1 MADRRYND
9 KEIAAIFRAAAEQE
23 PQSPQREVARDE
35 GLTLGEL
42 QAIGNEVGISADAV
56 AQAARAV
63 DVRLGTGSRTFLGL
77 PIGVARTVNLN
88 RRLTDDEWERLVVQL
103 RDVFNA
109 RGRTRSDG
117 SLRQWTNGNLQV
129 LLEPTETGHRL
140 RFGTVHGGARAAIG
154 MGFAVLGVTATVAIS
169 SALGGTLAEAIPGI
183 ALLAAA
189 GVGMIA
195 SGALRLP
202 RWARLRERQMEA
214 LANIDDRDNPSLN
227 LDHTLH
233 NFGCL
238 GQSDHLDSWKNSLDR
253 SQAQRAAPII
263 QTEYDQWI
271 GFIRSGGFHKDI
283 PCKSPPRRNS
293 MDSRVVAS
301 PPAKASLFC
310 L

>member
-129 LLEPTETGHRL
+129 LLEPTATGHRL
-140 RFGTVHGGARAAIG
+140 RFGTTHGAARGAIG
-154 MGFAVLGVTATVAIS
+154 VGFAFLGVTATIAVATALS
-169 SALGGTLAEAIPGI
+169 GTFVSAVPGM
-183 ALLAAA
+183 AFLFFSGA
-189 GVGMIA
+189 GFIA

-202 RWARLRERQMEA
+202 RWARLRERQMEV
-214 LANIDDRDNPSLN
+214 LA
-227 LDHTLH
+227 
-233 NFGCL
+233 
-238 GQSDHLDSWKNSLDR
+238 
-253 SQAQRAAPII
+253 AQVA
-263 QTEYDQWI
+263 
-271 GFIRSGGFHKDI
+271 G
-283 PCKSPPRRNS
+283 PP
-293 MDSRVVAS
+293 
-301 PPAKASLFC
+301 PPAGPSSGALPPG
-310 L
+310 